1 MIRLSPLGSLPSAGL
16 YQLTPS
22 CYKEQMRTLSLILH
36 SSSKLTDGMAP
47 SSTQTLNGTTEV
59 IQLMDLITASVKEVV
74 NEYQAAGHVIPSI
87 FSTDS
92 GPFDLPH
99 LASAN
104 LTKAIQIIEA
114 ACAQLVYTVASPA
127 HTITNVFTQ
136 LNHRVQ

>member
-22 CYKEQMRTLSLILH
+22 CYKEQMRTLSLILN

-59 IQLMDLITASVKEVV
+59 IQLVDLITASVKEVV

-136 LNHRVQ
+136 LNHVQ